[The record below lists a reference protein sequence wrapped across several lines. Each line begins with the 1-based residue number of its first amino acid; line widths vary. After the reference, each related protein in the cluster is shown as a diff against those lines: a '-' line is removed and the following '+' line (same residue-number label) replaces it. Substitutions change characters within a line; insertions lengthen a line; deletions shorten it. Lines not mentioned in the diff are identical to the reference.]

1 MYGFIIV
8 VCLITSPDQ
17 CIFLVEDP
25 PLYYSTN
32 EECQKNMIDK
42 SINLREQVLKNKET
56 VLSGQCI
63 YFPKIKA
70 T

>member
-8 VCLITSPDQ
+8 VCLIALQDQ

-32 EECQKNMIDK
+32 EECQINMINK
-42 SINLREQVLKNKET
+42 SINLREQVPNNKET

-63 YFPKIKA
+63 YFPNIKA